1 MRWSRS
7 CNSSVKQ
14 IARRTRT
21 GENDVVRET
30 ISVFLADDNLIAREG
45 VRALLALEAD
55 LEVVGVAADYD
66 ELVAGADRLA
76 PQVVVTDIRMPPD
89 FRREGIEAAKEI
101 RKRHPGTGIVVL
113 SQHDDPQYAVS
124 LLGEGAAGFA
134 YLLKD
139 RIAESDQL
147 ARAVREVTAGGSLID
162 PRIVEALVN
171 PVRDET
177 LTSVQEELLREIAA
191 GRPIKAIA
199 VSGRTTPEA
208 VAAAV
213 EALFRKL
220 ASAVGRG
227 DERALERLRLLHR
240 AIVERE
246 EQGERLS
253 RLLPTGLADEVR
265 RGGKRIGETETLEV
279 TVLMSDVRGYSGIC
293 EATEPSKVARQLN
306 AHRGEMTRAIT
317 DAGGAVMQFVGDAVM
332 GVFGAPLRQEDH
344 AESAVTAAKEMHS
357 RQGCLNARWQTEGL
371 QPFPLGIG
379 LSTGTVA
386 AALLGAEERVEYSVV
401 GDSVNLAQRLQ
412 QLAAA
417 GETVL
422 SEATLE
428 RLPSPPAVE
437 ALGAT
442 QVKGRLSPVVAY
454 RLTEGAPPEAVAA
467 VRVLVVDDQAPFR
480 EAAKLVVDATIG
492 FEVVGEAESGEAAVE
507 LATTLKPDLVLMDI
521 NLPAMDGMEATRRIL
536 DALPETT
543 IIALSTE
550 VGLATRAVASGAV
563 TFVSK
568 SEFDPDRLVGAWA
581 SARG

>member
-1 MRWSRS
+1 
-7 CNSSVKQ
+7 
-14 IARRTRT
+14 
-21 GENDVVRET
+21 VRET

-45 VRALLALEAD
+45 VRALLALED
-55 LEVVGVAADYD
+55 DMEVVGVAADYD
-66 ELVAGADRLA
+66 ELIAGADRLA

-89 FRREGIEAAKEI
+89 FQREGIDAAKEI

-147 ARAVREVTAGGSLID
+147 ARAIREVTAGGSLID
-162 PRIVEALVN
+162 PRIVQALVN
-171 PVRDET
+171 PVRDES
-177 LTSVQEELLREIAA
+177 LTSVEEELLRQIAA
-191 GRPIKAIA
+191 GMPIKAIA
-199 VSGRTTPEA
+199 VSERTTPEA
-208 VAAAV
+208 VAGAV
-213 EALFRKL
+213 EELFRKL
-220 ASAVGRG
+220 AAAVGRG
-227 DERALERLRLLHR
+227 DERALERLRMLHR

-265 RGGKRIGETETLEV
+265 RGGRRIGETETLEV
-279 TVLMSDVRGYSGIC
+279 TVLMSDVRGYSAIC
-293 EATEPSKVARQLN
+293 EATDPSKVARQLN
-306 AHRGEMTRAIT
+306 AHRAEMTRAIT
-317 DAGGAVMQFVGDAVM
+317 GAGGTVMQFVGDAVM
-332 GVFGAPLRQEDH
+332 GVFGAPLPQEDH
-344 AESAVTAAKEMHS
+344 AARAVAATEEMHS
-357 RQGCLNARWQTEGL
+357 RQGRLNAHWHAEGL

-379 LSTGTVA
+379 VSTGTVA

-412 QLAAA
+412 QLAAG

-422 SEATLE
+422 SQATLE
-428 RLPSPPAVE
+428 RLPSAPVVETLPP
-437 ALGAT
+437 T
-442 QVKGRLSPVVAY
+442 QVKGRVAPVVAY
-454 RLTEGAPPEAVAA
+454 RLTEQERPEDEATAA
-467 VRVLVVDDQAPFR
+467 VRVLVVDDQTPFR
-480 EAAKLVVDATIG
+480 EAAKLVVDATEG
-492 FEVVGEAESGEAAVE
+492 FEVVGEADSGEAAVE
-507 LATTLKPDLVLMDI
+507 LAASLEPDLVLMDV

-536 DALPETT
+536 EASPETT
-543 IIALSTE
+543 VIALSTE

-568 SEFDPDRLVGAWA
+568 SEFDPERLLTAWE

>member
-1 MRWSRS
+1 
-7 CNSSVKQ
+7 
-14 IARRTRT
+14 
-21 GENDVVRET
+21 VRET

-45 VRALLALEAD
+45 VRALLALEDD
-55 LEVVGVAADYD
+55 LQVVGIAADYD
-66 ELVAGADRLA
+66 ELIAGADRLA

-89 FRREGIEAAKEI
+89 FQREGIDAAKEI

-139 RIAESDQL
+139 RVAESDQL
-147 ARAVREVTAGGSLID
+147 ARAIREVTAGGSLID
-162 PRIVEALVN
+162 PRIVQALVN
-171 PVRDET
+171 PVHDKS

-220 ASAVGRG
+220 ASAVDRG
-227 DERALERLRLLHR
+227 DERALERLRMLHR

-279 TVLMSDVRGYSGIC
+279 TVLMSDVRGYSAIC
-293 EATEPSKVARQLN
+293 EATDPSKVARQLN
-306 AHRGEMTRAIT
+306 AHRAEMTPAIT
-317 DAGGAVMQFVGDAVM
+317 GAGGTVMQFVGDAVM

-344 AESAVTAAKEMHS
+344 AARAVTAAQEMHS
-357 RQGCLNARWQTEGL
+357 RQGRLNARWQAEGL

-412 QLAAA
+412 QLAAG

-422 SEATLE
+422 SQATLE
-428 RLPSPPAVE
+428 RLPSAPDVETLPPK
-437 ALGAT
+437 
-442 QVKGRLSPVVAY
+442 QVKGRVAPVVAY
-454 RLTEGAPPEAVAA
+454 RLTQQERPEDAATAP
-467 VRVLVVDDQAPFR
+467 VRVLVVDDQRPFR

-507 LATTLKPDLVLMDI
+507 LATTLKPDLVLMDV

-550 VGLATRAVASGAV
+550 VGLATRAVASGAA

>member
-1 MRWSRS
+1 
-7 CNSSVKQ
+7 VH
-14 IARRTRT
+14 
-21 GENDVVRET
+21 ET

-89 FRREGIEAAKEI
+89 FQREGIEAAKEI

-147 ARAVREVTAGGSLID
+147 ARAIREVTAGGSLID

-171 PVRDET
+171 PVRDEN

-208 VAAAV
+208 VDAAV
-213 EALFRKL
+213 ESLFRKL

-265 RGGKRIGETETLEV
+265 RGGKRIGETETLDV
-279 TVLMSDVRGYSGIC
+279 TVLMSDVRGYSAIC

-317 DAGGAVMQFVGDAVM
+317 GAGGTLMQFVGDAVM
-332 GVFGAPLRQEDH
+332 GVFGAPLQQEDH
-344 AESAVTAAKEMHS
+344 AARAVTAAQEMHF
-357 RQGCLNARWQTEGL
+357 RQGRLNASWQAEGL

-379 LSTGTVA
+379 LSTGAVA

-422 SEATLE
+422 TEATLA

-437 ALGAT
+437 ALGAA

-454 RLTEGAPPEAVAA
+454 RLTEGAPPEAAAA
-467 VRVLVVDDQAPFR
+467 VRVLVVDDQTPFR
-480 EAAKLVVDATIG
+480 EAAKLVVDATEG
-492 FEVVGEAESGEAAVE
+492 FEVVGEAQSGEAAVE
-507 LATTLKPDLVLMDI
+507 LAKTFKPDLVLMDV

-536 DALPETT
+536 DALPGTT

-568 SEFDPDRLVGAWA
+568 SEFDPDRLVSAWA

>member
-1 MRWSRS
+1 
-7 CNSSVKQ
+7 VH
-14 IARRTRT
+14 
-21 GENDVVRET
+21 ET

-45 VRALLALEAD
+45 VRALLALEDD

-89 FRREGIEAAKEI
+89 FQREGIDAAKEI

-147 ARAVREVTAGGSLID
+147 ARAIREVTAGGSLID
-162 PRIVEALVN
+162 PRIVQALVN
-171 PVRDET
+171 PVRDES
-177 LTSVQEELLREIAA
+177 LTVVEEELLRQIAA
-191 GRPIKAIA
+191 GMPIKAIA
-199 VSGRTTPEA
+199 VSERTTPEA
-208 VAAAV
+208 VADAV
-213 EALFRKL
+213 EELFRKL
-220 ASAVGRG
+220 AAAVGRG
-227 DERALERLRLLHR
+227 EERALERLRMLHR

-253 RLLPTGLADEVR
+253 RLLPTGLADQVR
-265 RGGKRIGETETLEV
+265 RGGRRIGETETLEV
-279 TVLMSDVRGYSGIC
+279 TVLMSDVRGYSAIC
-293 EATEPSKVARQLN
+293 EGAEPSELAGQLN
-306 AHRGEMTRAIT
+306 AHRAEMTRAIT
-317 DAGGAVMQFVGDAVM
+317 GAGGTVMQFVGDAVM
-332 GVFGAPLRQEDH
+332 GVFGAPLPQDDH
-344 AESAVTAAKEMHS
+344 AARAVAAAQEMHAQQA
-357 RQGCLNARWQTEGL
+357 RLNERWQADGL

-379 LSTGTVA
+379 VSTGTVA
-386 AALLGAEERVEYSVV
+386 AALLGAEDRVEYSVV

-412 QLAAA
+412 QLAAG

-422 SEATLE
+422 SEATFE
-428 RLPSPPAVE
+428 RVPTPPVVE
-437 ALGAT
+437 ALPPT
-442 QVKGRLSPVVAY
+442 QVKGRASPVVAY
-454 RLTEGAPPEAVAA
+454 RLAEQERPREAAAALTA
-467 VRVLVVDDQAPFR
+467 VRVLVVDDQTPFR
-480 EAAKLVVDATIG
+480 EAAKLVVDATEG

-507 LATTLKPDLVLMDI
+507 LAASLEPDLVLMDV

-536 DALPETT
+536 DASPETT
-543 IIALSTE
+543 VIALSTE
-550 VGLATRAVASGAV
+550 AGLATRAVASGAV

-568 SEFDPDRLVGAWA
+568 AEFDPDRLANAWA

>member
-1 MRWSRS
+1 
-7 CNSSVKQ
+7 
-14 IARRTRT
+14 
-21 GENDVVRET
+21 VRET

-45 VRALLALEAD
+45 VRALLALEED

-89 FRREGIEAAKEI
+89 FQREGIDAAKEI

-113 SQHDDPQYAVS
+113 SQYDDPQYAVS

-147 ARAVREVTAGGSLID
+147 ARAIREVTAGGSLID
-162 PRIVEALVN
+162 PRIVQALVN
-171 PVRDET
+171 PVRDES
-177 LTSVQEELLREIAA
+177 LTSVEDELLRQIAA
-191 GRPIKAIA
+191 GMPIKAIA
-199 VSGRTTPEA
+199 VSERTTPEA
-208 VAAAV
+208 VADAV
-213 EALFRKL
+213 EELFRKL
-220 ASAVGRG
+220 AAAVGRG

-253 RLLPTGLADEVR
+253 RLLPTGVADEVR
-265 RGGKRIGETETLEV
+265 RGGRRIGETEMLEV
-279 TVLMSDVRGYSGIC
+279 TVLMSDVRGYSAIC
-293 EATEPSKVARQLN
+293 EGAEPSELARQLN
-306 AHRGEMTRAIT
+306 AHRAQMTRAIT
-317 DAGGAVMQFVGDAVM
+317 GAGGTVMQFVGDAVM
-332 GVFGAPLRQEDH
+332 GVFGAPLPQDDH
-344 AESAVTAAKEMHS
+344 AARAVAAAQEMHAQQA
-357 RQGCLNARWQTEGL
+357 RLNERWHVDGL
-371 QPFPLGIG
+371 PPFPLGIG
-379 LSTGTVA
+379 VSTGTVA

-412 QLAAA
+412 QLAAG

-428 RLPSPPAVE
+428 RLSSPPAVE
-437 ALGAT
+437 RLPPT
-442 QVKGRLSPVVAY
+442 QVKGRASPVLAY
-454 RLTEGAPPEAVAA
+454 RLAEQERPREAAATA
-467 VRVLVVDDQAPFR
+467 VRVLVVDDQTPFR
-480 EAAKLVVDATIG
+480 EAAKLVVDATEG

-507 LATTLKPDLVLMDI
+507 LTASLAPDLVLMDV

-536 DALPETT
+536 AASPET
-543 IIALSTE
+543 IVIALSTE

-568 SEFDPDRLVGAWA
+568 SEFDPDRLVMAWV

>member
-1 MRWSRS
+1 
-7 CNSSVKQ
+7 VH
-14 IARRTRT
+14 
-21 GENDVVRET
+21 ET

-55 LEVVGVAADYD
+55 LEVVGIAADYD

-89 FRREGIEAAKEI
+89 FQREGIEAAKEI

-147 ARAVREVTAGGSLID
+147 ARAIREVTAGGSLID

-171 PVRDET
+171 PVRDEN
-177 LTSVQEELLREIAA
+177 LTNVQEELLREIAA

-199 VSGRTTPEA
+199 VSERTTPEA
-208 VAAAV
+208 VAASV
-213 EALFRKL
+213 ESLFRKL
-220 ASAVGRG
+220 ASDVGRG

-265 RGGKRIGETETLEV
+265 KGGKRIGETETLEV
-279 TVLMSDVRGYSGIC
+279 TVLMSDVRGYSAIC

-317 DAGGAVMQFVGDAVM
+317 GAGGAVMQFVGDAVM

-344 AESAVTAAKEMHS
+344 AARAVNAAQEMHS
-357 RQGCLNARWQTEGL
+357 RQGRLNARWQAEGL

-417 GETVL
+417 GEIVL
-422 SEATLE
+422 SGATLE

-437 ALGAT
+437 TLGAT
-442 QVKGRLSPVVAY
+442 QVKGRVSPVVAY
-454 RLTEGAPPEAVAA
+454 RLTEGAPPEAAAA
-467 VRVLVVDDQAPFR
+467 VRVLVVDDQPPFR

-507 LATTLKPDLVLMDI
+507 LATTLKPDLVLMDV

-536 DALPETT
+536 HALPETT

-568 SEFDPDRLVGAWA
+568 SEFDPDRLVSAWA